1 MTTTTPDTVLDDTGA
16 KAQATPEKAVGD
28 EIRKLEE
35 ALKTDK
41 VDPRGNQNTKH
52 TYMHQITH
60 TCI

>member
-1 MTTTTPDTVLDDTGA
+1 VLDTGA
-16 KAQATPEKAVGD
+16 KAQASPEKAQATPEKAVGD

-52 TYMHQITH
+52 TYMRQITH